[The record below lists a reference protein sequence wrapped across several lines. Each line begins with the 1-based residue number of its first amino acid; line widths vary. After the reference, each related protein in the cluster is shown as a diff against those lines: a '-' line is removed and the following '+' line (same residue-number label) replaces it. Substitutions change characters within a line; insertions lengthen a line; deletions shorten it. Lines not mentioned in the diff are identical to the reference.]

1 MGFTIM
7 ELITKANTDIRGI
20 SLLEV
25 IWKVVEAV
33 IDTLIKTV
41 VQFHDVFHGFLAGR
55 EAGTAIMELKPAQEL
70 ENMDHYPLLSVLI
83 FLIKSY
89 TNLY

>member
-41 VQFHDVFHGFLAGR
+41 VQFRDVFHGVLAGR

-70 ENMDHYPLLSVLI
+70 ETVDQYPLLSVLI